1 MEQGLVL
8 SSVLLWILVL
18 CNLVLT
24 LALIRRANAGNAGSL
39 PREGLKEGQ
48 PALDFTAEALS
59 GQKMTLATYAQRA
72 VAFVFVEPTCGPC
85 REALPSYETLGPKAA
100 QSGVDLVLVSTAD
113 AEQTRHFVN
122 EFNIQLPVLVAPRE
136 SNTFMQDY
144 KLSTTPSYCLIDRQ
158 GRVQATGF
166 TNLKAG
172 KWKVLTEAWEANT
185 ARNTTM
191 AVNERR

>member
-1 MEQGLVL
+1 MQQDRLVY
-8 SSVLLWILVL
+8 S
-18 CNLVLT
+18 T
-24 LALIRRANAGNAGSL
+24 
-39 PREGLKEGQ
+39 
-48 PALDFTAEALS
+48 DS
-59 GQKMTLATYAQRA
+59 GRVTTC
-72 VAFVFVEPTCGPC
+72 PTCGLPYTKC
-85 REALPSYETLGPKAA
+85 RCA
-100 QSGVDLVLVSTAD
+100 QPR
-113 AEQTRHFVN
+113 QPTRKSDGIV
-122 EFNIQLPVLVAPRE
+122 
-136 SNTFMQDY
+136 QDY

>member
-24 LALIRRANAGNAGSL
+24 LALIRRANAGSL

-48 PALDFTAEALS
+48 PAPDFTVETLS
-59 GQKMTLATYAQRA
+59 GQRVTLATYAQRT
-72 VAFVFVEPTCGPC
+72 VALVFVEPTCGPC
-85 REALPSYETLGPKAA
+85 REALPSYEALGPKAT
-100 QSGVDLVLVSTAD
+100 QSGVDLVLVSMAD
-113 AEQTRHFVN
+113 AEQTRRFVN
-122 EFNIQLPVLVAPRE
+122 EFNIQLPVLFAPRE
-136 SNTFMQDY
+136 SNSFMQDY
-144 KLSTTPSYCLIDRQ
+144 KLSTTPSYCLIDQQ
-158 GRVQATGF
+158 GKVQATGF

-172 KWKVLTEAWEANT
+172 KWKALAESWEANT
-185 ARNTTM
+185 TRKTTM